1 MMGSNTERGVAT
13 AHADEDSNV
22 TIVCAS
28 PPCFMHELDPSWL
41 GLPSWEEV
49 HTWRTQQRAALIA
62 QRLALT
68 AALRHKHEAA
78 ITEHIRSALPCLA
91 LRHVGFF
98 WPFKGE
104 YDPRP
109 LARAL
114 HAAGTRLALPV
125 VERRA
130 AQLVF
135 RSWQPSA
142 RMALGVWNI
151 PIPADGELVTP
162 DALLVPLVGFD
173 AEGYRLGYGGGYY
186 DQTLV
191 ALTPRPLTIG
201 IGFESSRL
209 ATIHPQTHDVP
220 MDIIVT
226 EAGAKDVG
234 VVRLARSAS
243 PLPAAPPRHP

>member
-1 MMGSNTERGVAT
+1 
-13 AHADEDSNV
+13 
-22 TIVCAS
+22 
-28 PPCFMHELDPSWL
+28 MHELDPSWL

-49 HTWRTQQRAALIA
+49 RSWRKQQRAALIA

-68 AALRHKHEAA
+68 AALRHEHEAA
-78 ITEHIRSALPCLA
+78 VTEHIRSAVPDLA

-109 LARAL
+109 LARTL
-114 HAAGTRLALPV
+114 HASGTRLALPV

-130 AQLVF
+130 APLVF

-151 PIPADGELVTP
+151 PIPADGEVVTP
-162 DALLVPLVGFD
+162 DVLLVPLVGFD
-173 AEGYRLGYGGGYY
+173 AGGYGLGYGGGYY
-186 DQTLV
+186 DRTLA
-191 ALTPRPLTIG
+191 ALTPRPLTVG
-201 IGFESSRL
+201 IGFEASRL
-209 ATIHPQTHDVP
+209 TTIHPQTHDVP

-226 EAGAKDVG
+226 EAGANDVG
-234 VVRLARSAS
+234 AVEPARPACS
-243 PLPAAPPRHP
+243 LPTNPSRDA